1 MKILNLDPEKFS
13 SEAIKN
19 YKKLGSYSSVKIIS
33 RKKLLSIIHNYD
45 VVILRFAHKFD
56 KELLSKARKL
66 KLIITNTTGTD
77 HIDENYLVK
86 KKLTKKSL
94 IVSQNILTFV
104 RQMKRRGRKGSKF
117 TWS

>member
-1 MKILNLDPEKFS
+1 MKILNLDSEKFS

-19 YKKLGSYSSVKIIS
+19 YKKLGSYSSLKKIS

-77 HIDENYLVK
+77 HIDEDYLVK
-86 KKLTKKSL
+86 KNIKLLNPIKIPFFRKEALGQFKLKLGLFLKK
-94 IVSQNILTFV
+94 V
-104 RQMKRRGRKGSKF
+104 
-117 TWS
+117 